1 MAVYKRVYKTYSGPR
16 TVAWSRF
23 YVLTRYSY
31 ARLFQ
36 SRPLVLFL
44 AACLFYPFGCLAFIY
59 FSHND
64 QLLALL
70 SLGNAKLPGID
81 GKFFFTF
88 CRFQGVLASLVAA
101 VVGPGLVSPDLANGA
116 LALYF
121 SRPFSRTQY
130 VAGKLTTLALLLSL
144 ITWIP
149 GLLLYGTQAGLMG
162 WEWTGANLWLAG
174 AIFFGMVLWIV
185 VLSLIALAL
194 SAWVKWRIAA
204 SALMLAIL
212 YAGAGF
218 GAVINNVLRT
228 HYGALISLNQIIYTI
243 WGELFRYDWGAQ
255 LGANEAW
262 AVLVLGL
269 AGCVWLLAK
278 RIRPFEVVA

>member
-23 YVLTRYSY
+23 WVLTRYSY

-36 SRPLVLFL
+36 SRLLVLFL
-44 AACLFYPFGCLAFIY
+44 AACLFYPVGCLAFIY
-59 FSHND
+59 FSHNE

-70 SLGNAKLPGID
+70 SLGNAKLPAID

-130 VAGKLTTLALLLSL
+130 VSGKLTTLALLLSL

-149 GLLLYGTQAGLMG
+149 GLVLYGTQVCLMG
-162 WEWTGANLWLAG
+162 WEWTTANLWLG
-174 AIFFGMVLWIV
+174 WSIFFALALWIA

-194 SAWVKWRIAA
+194 SACVKWKIAA
-204 SALMLAIL
+204 SALMLAVL

-228 HYGALISLNQIIYTI
+228 HYGGLISLNQIIYTI
-243 WGELFRYDWGAQ
+243 WGDLFRYDWGAQ
-255 LGANEAW
+255 LGSTEAW
-262 AVLVLGL
+262 VVLVLGSACCL
-269 AGCVWLLAK
+269 WLLAK
-278 RIRPFEVVA
+278 RVRPFEVVA